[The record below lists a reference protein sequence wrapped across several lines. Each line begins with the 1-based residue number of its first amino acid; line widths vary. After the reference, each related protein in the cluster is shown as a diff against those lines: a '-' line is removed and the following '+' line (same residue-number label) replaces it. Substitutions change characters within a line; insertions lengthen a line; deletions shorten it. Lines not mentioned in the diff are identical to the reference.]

1 MSEVVIYPALFATV
15 AFCFWT
21 LIHQWSR
28 RVRLKQVGEFRM
40 QMLNRL
46 MSADAGAFSRAEGD
60 RIVTALIED
69 TPEGGLAERLLD
81 TARAALVL
89 LCLGGGLA
97 FLSARDLFDE
107 GDAFFVA
114 SVIALA
120 LGVGLSL
127 SVLLSWRLGGRGG
140 LLDRPRAGPADSD

>member
-1 MSEVVIYPALFATV
+1 MTEIVIYPALFATV

-21 LIHQWSR
+21 LIQQWSR
-28 RVRLKQVGEFRM
+28 RARLKQIGEFRL
-40 QMLNRL
+40 QVLNRL
-46 MSADAGAFSRAEGD
+46 MSADAGAFGREEGD

-69 TPEGGLAERLLD
+69 APEGGLAEKLLD

-89 LCLGGGLA
+89 LCLGGGLG
-97 FLSARDLFDE
+97 FLSGRDLLGA

-114 SVIALA
+114 AVIALA

-127 SVLLSWRLGGRGG
+127 SVLLSWRLGGRWG
-140 LLDRPRAGPADSD
+140 LLDRRPAPADPV